1 MSSFTDFESL
11 LQPGSAHHASGNRRR
26 PVMNT
31 TKLVLLVLAIAIA
44 LYILFPNLSWVED
57 AAALSG
63 VRSAAHCPSPDGRR
77 RQAQTLPSKVRT
89 NSDEPQKN
97 P

>member
-1 MSSFTDFESL
+1 MSSFTDLESL
-11 LQPGSAHHASGNRRR
+11 HQPGSAYHASGNR
-26 PVMNT
+26 PGSVMNT

-63 VRSAAHCPSPDGRR
+63 VGSAAHRPSPDSRGRR
-77 RQAQTLPSKVRT
+77 AQTLPSAGRT
-89 NSDEPQKN
+89 NPDEPHEN